1 MIPVSYVPIDELPL
15 TPNGKL
21 DTAALP
27 GPAPQATGYVAPR
40 TETERWLVTAWAE
53 VLDAS
58 RPIGIADNF
67 FDIGGN
73 SLHGTQIIARI
84 ADHLHIE
91 LHPRQLFTH
100 PVLEHL
106 AAHLDYASRG
116 QDSQPSPELDNDI
129 AELERLLAEKR
140 AAKAERTERRRVV
153 PVGRDGALVCTFQQ
167 EGLWFEQQLNP
178 LSAAYHIAFALRLT
192 GPLDIPA
199 LQRALHALVVRHEA
213 LRTRFTDHG
222 GLPRQVIDPPPQQLP
237 LPVTDI
243 TPAQVQAWAAG
254 QVNQPMDLARGPLAR
269 FALARTGPGQHVLV
283 LVVHHIIGDGWSA
296 RIVAGELSQLYTADT
311 TGTTAALVPL
321 AIQPADHAAWQRRWL
336 AGAELDRQLGFW
348 QETLAGLPTVDFP
361 ADRPRPAQPTGAG
374 ATVERRLPD
383 QIGVAARDYAR
394 THQVSFLAVLHAA
407 LLTVLH
413 RWTGQTDL
421 PIGSVF
427 SGRTRPETEP
437 MVGYFVNTLVL
448 RTRLDGD
455 PSFTD
460 LVRRCHD
467 TVLDATAHQ
476 DVPFGLIVDALQPER
491 VPGRQPLFQIGLSL
505 FPPGASLGGP
515 DLNGITA
522 EPMPLDFA
530 TSHNDMTIGVTHA
543 PDGTLD
549 VSVEYSTELFDA
561 DRIERLLD
569 HFTAALA
576 GGLAAPGQ
584 PASDI
589 ELMSA
594 AERAEVLYTYNN
606 TTVDYPPGLLHS
618 MAEVAAATTP
628 DAVAVIDHDGTQHT
642 YRQLD
647 TAANQLAHRLRRH
660 GVGPATLVG
669 VCLHRGTDLVTAL
682 LATWKAGGAYLPLD
696 PDLPPERLSYLI
708 TDASPAVIISAT
720 TTGHALLD
728 HAFMAGTG
736 QAGPAMV
743 EIDAERGALAHEPAG
758 PPEGPAGLAGPD
770 DPAYVLYTSGST
782 GTPKGV
788 LVSHRGIHNRIA
800 WMQEAYPIGATD
812 RVLQKTPY
820 SFDVSVW
827 EFFWPLITGA
837 TLVLAAPGG
846 HRDPHYLHQVIR
858 DQAVTTMHFV
868 PTMLN
873 TFLDAVTPRYPAPGP
888 LAQLRQVFCSGE
900 ALQAD
905 TINRFLATWPGT
917 ALHNLYGPTEASID
931 VTAWHC
937 EPGPGP
943 VPIGQPIANH
953 RAFVL
958 DACLRPVPAASP
970 GSCSSPV
977 SAWPTAT

>member
-1 MIPVSYVPIDELPL
+1 MTSPDDPDGTFVALAGDE
-15 TPNGKL
+15 NH
-21 DTAALP
+21 DRAA
-27 GPAPQATGYVAPR
+27 
-40 TETERWLVTAWAE
+40 
-53 VLDAS
+53 
-58 RPIGIADNF
+58 
-67 FDIGGN
+67 
-73 SLHGTQIIARI
+73 AR
-84 ADHLHIE
+84 ADHTGTGRDDEPI
-91 LHPRQLFTH
+91 
-100 PVLEHL
+100 
-106 AAHLDYASRG
+106 
-116 QDSQPSPELDNDI
+116 
-129 AELERLLAEKR
+129 
-140 AAKAERTERRRVV
+140 V

-491 VPGRQPLFQIGLSL
+491 VPGRQPLFQISLTWQPSGAGLPDVRL
-505 FPPGASLGGP
+505 GHLDAAASLLATRYAMFDIEFEIAETSGGQ
-515 DLNGITA
+515 LKVRT
-522 EPMPLDFA
+522 
-530 TSHNDMTIGVTHA
+530 
-543 PDGTLD
+543 
-549 VSVEYSTELFDA
+549 EYSTELFDA

-594 AERAEVLYTYNN
+594 AERKRAVHAGNPPRTGRA
-606 TTVDYPPGLLHS
+606 PGLLHQV
-618 MAEVAAATTP
+618 MAGHDAGHVAIRFRGRDRTEEVTYGDLELHANRLAHALRQAGVTTG
-628 DAVAVIDHDGTQHT
+628 DVVALLLG
-642 YRQLD
+642 RGPQLLV
-647 TAANQLAHRLRRH
+647 AQLA
-660 GVGPATLVG
+660 VM
-669 VCLHRGTDLVTAL
+669 
-682 LATWKAGGAYLPLD
+682 KAGAAWMPLD
-696 PDLPPERLSYLI
+696 PQNPPARLAFQIRDAATRLVLTSTDLADL
-708 TDASPAVIISAT
+708 A
-720 TTGHALLD
+720 
-728 HAFMAGTG
+728 G
-736 QAGPAMV
+736 QADQAPHNPGRWVLDDPSRQASTDMQ
-743 EIDAERGALAHEPAG
+743 PAG
-758 PPEGPAGLAGPD
+758 PPDSDVRPGDA
-770 DPAYVLYTSGST
+770 AYLIYTSGST
-782 GTPKGV
+782 GTPKGI
-788 LVSHRGIHNRIA
+788 LVAHRS
-800 WMQEAYPIGATD
+800 AYAYCQNAVQMFGLTPAD
-812 RVLQKTPY
+812 RVAQVANTT
-820 SFDVSVW
+820 FDVSI
-827 EFFWPLITGA
+827 FDSFATLLAGA
-837 TLVLAAPGG
+837 TLISAPREVITDPDAFTGLLCEERVTLSYIPPTILAVLDPRKLAGGALRTVFAA
-846 HRDPHYLHQVIR
+846 
-858 DQAVTTMHFV
+858 
-868 PTMLN
+868 
-873 TFLDAVTPRYPAPGP
+873 
-888 LAQLRQVFCSGE
+888 GE
-900 ALQAD
+900 ALPAEQVG
-905 TINRFLATWPGT
+905 RWSVPGLE
-917 ALHNLYGPTEASID
+917 LHNSYGPTEATVICTD
-931 VTAWHC
+931 YVCPAAA
-937 EPGPGP
+937 PGTPP
-943 VPIGQPIANH
+943 PIGTALPDH

-958 DACLRPVPAASP
+958 DACLRPVPAGVPGQLFIAGVGLAHGYLNRPALTAERFLADPFTDHPGERMYATGDLARRRPDGTIDYLGRTDRQVKLRGQRAELGEIEHALTQHPAVRQAAVQVHDSGQLTAYVAGPATLIRASCA
-970 GSCSSPV
+970 SSSPTGCP
-977 SAWPTAT
+977 ST